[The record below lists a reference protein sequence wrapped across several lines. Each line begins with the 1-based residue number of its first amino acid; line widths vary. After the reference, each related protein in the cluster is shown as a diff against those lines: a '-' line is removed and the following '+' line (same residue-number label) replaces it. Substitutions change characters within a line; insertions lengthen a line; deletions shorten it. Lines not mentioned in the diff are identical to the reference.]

1 MSGGGMK
8 NRRSIR
14 LKEYDY
20 TQAGFYFITI
30 CTQNR
35 IGLFGKIENG
45 EMALNDAG
53 KMIQTAWNEIP
64 IYYNGFDVDEFVVM
78 PNHIHGIIKIKH
90 NNPTVDM
97 ARPVGAGPRA
107 CPGPIGQPQGV
118 APTAIKCHCPILCID
133 SKH

>member
-35 IGLFGKIENG
+35 ICLFGKIENG

-90 NNPTVDM
+90 NNPNPTVD
-97 ARPVGAGPRA
+97 
-107 CPGPIGQPQGV
+107 
-118 APTAIKCHCPILCID
+118 TAIKCHCPILCID